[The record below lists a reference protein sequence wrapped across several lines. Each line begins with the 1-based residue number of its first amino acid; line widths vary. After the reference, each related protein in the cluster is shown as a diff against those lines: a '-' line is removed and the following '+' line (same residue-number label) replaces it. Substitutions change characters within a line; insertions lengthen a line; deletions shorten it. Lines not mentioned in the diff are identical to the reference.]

1 MSIGIAARI
10 ARREMRGGLKGFRV
24 FLTCLALGVAAIAAV
39 GTVRQSIEAGLS
51 REGAAILGGDA
62 EVQLTYRTASPEE
75 RSWLDENSVAVSEIL
90 DFRSMAV
97 VDRGEATERGLTQV
111 KAIDDAYPL
120 YGTVQLD
127 PDMPLPDALALQNG
141 LPGAVMDQVL
151 VSRLGLNVGDQ
162 FRLGTQDF
170 NLSAVLV
177 KEPDSAGSGFVLG
190 PRTIVRTVDLAQ
202 SGLVQPGT
210 LFESAYRLKL
220 PAGSDLDAMERQVQS
235 IIQGGGM
242 RWRDSRRGAP
252 GMSRFVD
259 RLSTFLILVGLA
271 GLAVGGVGISAAVRS
286 YIGEKVNVI
295 ATLKSLGADNRTI
308 MQVYM
313 LQVGSLTVLGILIGL
328 VLGAAIPIG
337 LAPLI
342 EARLP
347 IPAVLGL
354 HPGPLAEAAL
364 YGTLAAALFTIWPL
378 ARTEN
383 IRAATL
389 FRDASLGLSGRPRA
403 RYIALIAIVLVA
415 LISVAVVFSGQ
426 QRLVIWA
433 AAGIGGAFAILVVA
447 AHLMRRLAGRLAHY
461 KPLRGKTALRL
472 ALASVAGPG
481 TEAVSVVLSLGLGL
495 SVLAAV
501 GQIDA
506 NLRGAIARDLPDV
519 APSFFVLDIQNDQME
534 GVIERLTS
542 DPGVKSYESA
552 PMLRGVITMING
564 RPAKETAGQHW
575 VISGDRGITY
585 AGEQPADTKLTSGT
599 WWPADYAGE
608 PQISFAAEEGE
619 EMGLTLGDTMTVN
632 ILGRDIVGTITSFRE
647 VDFSNVGMGFVL
659 SMNPSAVAGAPHTH
673 IATIYA
679 EQSAEPAILRDLSNS
694 YPNITAISVRDGIQR
709 FTDVLKGIAAA
720 ITFGALATLIT
731 GVVVLIGAAAAGER
745 SRTYEAAVLKALGA
759 TRGKVLANFSIRSAI
774 LGLAAGVVAVFAGG
788 LAGWAVCKFV
798 MDTEFQFEPVSAAI
812 IVVGGIVLTL
822 LAGTA
827 FSLRSLNTKPAQILR
842 SRE

>member
-1 MSIGIAARI
+1 
-10 ARREMRGGLKGFRV
+10 
-24 FLTCLALGVAAIAAV
+24 
-39 GTVRQSIEAGLS
+39 
-51 REGAAILGGDA
+51 
-62 EVQLTYRTASPEE
+62 
-75 RSWLDENSVAVSEIL
+75 
-90 DFRSMAV
+90 
-97 VDRGEATERGLTQV
+97 
-111 KAIDDAYPL
+111 
-120 YGTVQLD
+120 
-127 PDMPLPDALALQNG
+127 
-141 LPGAVMDQVL
+141 
-151 VSRLGLNVGDQ
+151 
-162 FRLGTQDF
+162 
-170 NLSAVLV
+170 
-177 KEPDSAGSGFVLG
+177 
-190 PRTIVRTVDLAQ
+190 
-202 SGLVQPGT
+202 
-210 LFESAYRLKL
+210 
-220 PAGSDLDAMERQVQS
+220 
-235 IIQGGGM
+235 
-242 RWRDSRRGAP
+242 
-252 GMSRFVD
+252 
-259 RLSTFLILVGLA
+259 
-271 GLAVGGVGISAAVRS
+271 
-286 YIGEKVNVI
+286 
-295 ATLKSLGADNRTI
+295 
-308 MQVYM
+308 
-313 LQVGSLTVLGILIGL
+313 
-328 VLGAAIPIG
+328 
-337 LAPLI
+337 
-342 EARLP
+342 
-347 IPAVLGL
+347 
-354 HPGPLAEAAL
+354 
-364 YGTLAAALFTIWPL
+364 L

-461 KPLRGKTALRL
+461 KTLRGKTALRL

-745 SRTYEAAVLKALGA
+745 SRTYEAAVLKTLGA